1 LSLHFLAIIF
11 GLSSGL
17 CPTYHSDTPRSEPHP
32 LALFSLIPLNNRAAD
47 VIAHP
52 CNSHLVSRLPAGIL
66 GLDIGLHMRSKSG
79 NTIATLGRGD
89 TDIFVGGSS
98 IAKTQCS
105 FEIDL
110 DNNVVMLY
118 DRSHGCTTQV
128 FGEDAMPFE
137 HGRIRKIVVQKN
149 LNTTIGMGGQR
160 QNLIQFRLLWYQGST
175 ETEEK
180 IKNRQGNPDAQEEN
194 PRLARTIDDL
204 PTILPSQRET
214 RVHPAGHQQLM
225 LRYVLMGDALGS
237 GQFGTVH
244 KCRDVDSGKLMA
256 VKVLEPSPGTS
267 RPEDW
272 NRSVYC
278 ALKREV
284 ETLSEIS
291 DVSMSS
297 KLSLYEINT
306 HTSQTLLI
314 ILRHNAGTNHE
325 LRSLWV

>member
-1 LSLHFLAIIF
+1 MSLHFLAIIF

-149 LNTTIGMGGQR
+149 LNTTIGMVVKDKTLFNSDCYG
-160 QNLIQFRLLWYQGST
+160 
-175 ETEEK
+175 
-180 IKNRQGNPDAQEEN
+180 
-194 PRLARTIDDL
+194 
-204 PTILPSQRET
+204 T
-214 RVHPAGHQQLM
+214 RVPPK
-225 LRYVLMGDALGS
+225 R
-237 GQFGTVH
+237 
-244 KCRDVDSGKLMA
+244 KK
-256 VKVLEPSPGTS
+256 
-267 RPEDW
+267 
-272 NRSVYC
+272 RSKIDK
-278 ALKREV
+278 AIQMLKRR
-284 ETLSEIS
+284 TLA
-291 DVSMSS
+291 
-297 KLSLYEINT
+297 
-306 HTSQTLLI
+306 LLA
-314 ILRHNAGTNHE
+314 L
-325 LRSLWV
+325 